1 MLFDA
6 FQLVV
11 ITIFDV
17 QIVPSLANGN
27 CFEIGYV
34 ILLWP
39 P

>member
-6 FQLVV
+6 FQLVVV

-34 ILLWP
+34 ILL
-39 P
+39 